1 MVLRISVIEPV
12 KVTNTGNKEL
22 RIVHEG
28 PILPIIEL
36 PPGKSDN
43 LFPGKWRVVVQEYE
57 PVIIARIQY
66 DEKRFSVE
74 AERGVEGAQFTSDV
88 PVRPKD

>member
-1 MVLRISVIEPV
+1 
-12 KVTNTGNKEL
+12 VTNTGSKEL
-22 RIVHEG
+22 RIIHEG

-43 LFPGKWRVVVQEYE
+43 LFPGKWQVVVQEYE
-57 PVIIARIQY
+57 PVVIARLQY
-66 DEKRFSVE
+66 NEKAFSVE
-74 AERGVEGAQFTSDV
+74 AEKGVEGAQFKSDV